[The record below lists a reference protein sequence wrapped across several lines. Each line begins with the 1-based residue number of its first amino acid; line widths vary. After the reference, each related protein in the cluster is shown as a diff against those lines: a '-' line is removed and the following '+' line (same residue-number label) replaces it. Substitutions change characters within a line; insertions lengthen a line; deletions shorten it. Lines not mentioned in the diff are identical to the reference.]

1 MASRGRKYKV
11 YIEPYY
17 PRLTSTA
24 KCRVLTA
31 CRLLPTTYPL
41 LTDYSPSAAYHKV
54 YKKPGRA
61 DAKSLPDAWRRQREI
76 EAEAGAEVL
85 GVAAELL
92 TALAPGPT

>member
-1 MASRGRKYKV
+1 M
-11 YIEPYY
+11 
-17 PRLTSTA
+17 
-24 KCRVLTA
+24 LTA

-41 LTDYSPSAAYHKV
+41 LTHYSPSAAYHKV

-76 EAEAGAEVL
+76 EAEIEAEAEAEVEAEAGAEVL

-92 TALAPGPT
+92 TALAPGPA